1 MAVWTDI
8 PDSALEPGKPI
19 RSVDGIALRENP
31 KALAEGASGAPK
43 IQADALDTNSVTTTK
58 IANANVTAAKLATGS
73 SEDSWVGART
83 SGLSTG
89 ALGTY
94 AFLKHVPGS
103 NTSPGT
109 NRAGSNLRYSSA
121 GGDENGTPSGT
132 WKCMGTTVSSSV
144 TLWLR
149 VA

>member
-73 SEDSWVGART
+73 TEASWVGGRT
-83 SGLSTG
+83 SDLSVG

-94 AFLKHVPGS
+94 AMLYLNNS
-103 NTSPGT
+103 SSTSPGT
-109 NRAGSNLRYSSA
+109 TRSGSDLRYSDVTGRTDFGS
-121 GGDENGTPSGT
+121 PSGT
-132 WKCMGTTVSSSV
+132 WRCMGGTGGNSTV
-144 TLWLR
+144 WLR